1 MSAFDPKRTEL
12 SPTRSAGTKAD
23 NAARVAFPKALNG
36 MIRIALCESLETT
49 VTHRGWWDDSAMI
62 HDFIN
67 ELNDSVALALHRT
80 LDAATAPAQVDRAN
94 WSQML
99 KLLLRTF
106 VITLGLIGPAMAQER
121 VLISADWGE
130 ITAELV
136 DNNATRS
143 LVQMLPL
150 TIEMRD
156 HLRQEKTGNLP
167 APLPAIERQLDFSA
181 GTLGLWSSNHFV
193 IYYRNGRVP
202 EPGIIILG
210 QVTGDVSIF
219 DRPGPVTV
227 RLERIK

>member
-1 MSAFDPKRTEL
+1 
-12 SPTRSAGTKAD
+12 
-23 NAARVAFPKALNG
+23 
-36 MIRIALCESLETT
+36 
-49 VTHRGWWDDSAMI
+49 MI

-67 ELNDSVALALHRT
+67 ELNNSVALALHRT

-99 KLLLRTF
+99 KLLLRIF

-210 QVTGDVSIF
+210 QVTGDVLIF